1 MISCLCKSL
10 YFHIFFTTAV
20 VISLQKPPLC
30 FISYIYILY
39 FIFHIY
45 IFLTTAVVI
54 SLQKPPLCGG
64 GADELWSNRDP
75 ILSFTSKYPQIR
87 TIPNILI
94 ISTDSHNSKYP
105 HIMISQDLR
114 NIYNYPQH
122 NQRSKEYQKAAKSK
136 QWQKKRTTQILP
148 KARHTW
154 DLGACYQNACWGVG
168 NNLHSARKKMPL
180 SSV

>member
-1 MISCLCKSL
+1 MLLKGKDCPEITLKRQKGCGPLFFAATVPSQGCRVILEYFLIRFWICHAMISCLCKSL
-10 YFHIFFTTAV
+10 YFHIF
-20 VISLQKPPLC
+20 
-30 FISYIYILY
+30 
-39 FIFHIY
+39 
-45 IFLTTAVVI
+45 LTNAVVI

-136 QWQKKRTTQILP
+136 Q
-148 KARHTW
+148 
-154 DLGACYQNACWGVG
+154 
-168 NNLHSARKKMPL
+168 
-180 SSV
+180 